1 MRLAEVPADYREQVI
16 RHCQTVAALAAA
28 QAERQRA
35 AQMRRARLRAAVD
48 LG

>member
-16 RHCQTVAALAAA
+16 RHCQTVAALAAVHE
-28 QAERQRA
+28 ERQRA
-35 AQMRRARLRAAVD
+35 AQMRRVRVCAAVD